1 MNITAQEILNIQ
13 SAYRRENSERM
24 ANRPAGVSRAAWKEQ
39 NPTTAKPFTA
49 NCVDVSTGEDRFM
62 HFDGDK
68 NTLWVWESGDRA
80 DIIEHIDITADD
92 ADDRLSKYTE
102 VA

>member
-1 MNITAQEILNIQ
+1 
-13 SAYRRENSERM
+13 
-24 ANRPAGVSRAAWKEQ
+24 
-39 NPTTAKPFTA
+39 
-49 NCVDVSTGEDRFM
+49 M